1 MTGERRDPATP
12 DTVEEALRQS
22 ATHARN
28 AIAEACL
35 AAVALLDAISLPL
48 TGKPARQAGSP
59 AGLAGRGLATLS
71 NRLIDVARLARS
83 ADAPL
88 PDELLVAILDALDAE
103 IARWELR
110 SRSDADAR
118 PVLRAFLG
126 LREILWEF
134 GVRSPAAESPT
145 ENPGDVQ
152 DAGPDDAADVDLHD
166 TSRPDADEPAPQRRR
181 RTQPP
186 AGRQRV
192 QRIRVDD

>member
-1 MTGERRDPATP
+1 MTGERRDPASP
-12 DTVEEALRQS
+12 ATVEEALRQS

-48 TGKPARQAGSP
+48 TGKPARQAGTATSSP

-71 NRLIDVARLARS
+71 NRLVDLARLARS

-103 IARWELR
+103 IARWEQR

-145 ENPGDVQ
+145 ENPGD
-152 DAGPDDAADVDLHD
+152 APDDAADGDRHD
-166 TSRPDADEPAPQRRR
+166 ASRPDADEPAPQRRR
-181 RTQPP
+181 RTPP
-186 AGRQRV
+186 PTGRQRV